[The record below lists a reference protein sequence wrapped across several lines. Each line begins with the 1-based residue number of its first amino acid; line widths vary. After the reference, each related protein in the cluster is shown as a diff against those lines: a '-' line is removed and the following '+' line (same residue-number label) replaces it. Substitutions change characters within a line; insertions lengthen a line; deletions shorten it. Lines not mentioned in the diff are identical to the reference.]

1 MRVNHGQK
9 SGLGAKPG
17 VRQPPG
23 ELQRVS
29 VPGSHQPSS
38 PTKLSLDTSVPNLT
52 VPRPHGFQMQGCG
65 SPGVARLRVQVWVP
79 VPPGQPRLKQ
89 LRMWGWIVG
98 S

>member
-1 MRVNHGQK
+1 M
-9 SGLGAKPG
+9 
-17 VRQPPG
+17 
-23 ELQRVS
+23 S
-29 VPGSHQPSS
+29 VPGSHQPAS